1 MSTER
6 AFATAAAALLAAG
19 AAAAQEIPPLPPPGI
34 DLPHVV
40 LVSVGGE
47 IATSCETSLELAGC
61 ESGGGTFAP
70 ETWTRDLPD
79 LGLVARVATE
89 DLRAFSRADGG
100 AAPEHWHGLAGRLQQ
115 FAGDPAVDG
124 VVVTHGADGIADTA
138 FFLNLV
144 LPTQKPVVLVA
155 AQRPW
160 SAVSGDGPLNLY
172 DAVRVAADPAAAGK
186 GVLVVANQEVHAAR
200 DARRTSAYRM
210 DGFGSVDLGPIGVA
224 DPDVVRFFTE
234 PTRRHT
240 HRSEFELAALPESLP
255 AVEIVPAV
263 PDAPGRLID
272 AAVAAGVKGL
282 VVDGAPALSGGQL
295 EALRRARDQGIVV
308 VAISATRGGRVPET
322 AALRES
328 GIIPGD
334 NLTPGKARTLLRLG
348 AHQDLRPRGDPALL
362 RRVLGL
368 GAGAYRV
375 TNSGRSGSF
384 GISPTGNASIRES
397 RANASSPG

>member
-6 AFATAAAALLAAG
+6 ALVTAGAALLAA
-19 AAAAQEIPPLPPPGI
+19 ATAAAQEIPPLPPPGI
-34 DLPHVV
+34 DLPHVL

-47 IATSCETSLELAGC
+47 IATGCETPLELAGC
-61 ESGGGTFAP
+61 ESGGETFAP

-79 LGLVARVATE
+79 IGLVARIATE
-89 DLRAFSRADGG
+89 DLRAFSRVDGS
-100 AAPEHWHGLAGRLQQ
+100 AAPEHWFGLAERLRQL
-115 FAGDPAVDG
+115 AGDSAVDG
-124 VVVTHGADGIADTA
+124 VVVTHGSDGLADTA

-144 LPTQKPVVLVA
+144 LPTRKPVVLVA

-200 DARRTSAYRM
+200 EARRTSAYRM

-224 DPDVVRFFTE
+224 DPDIVRFFTE

-240 HRSEFELAALPESLP
+240 HRSEFELAGRPESLP
-255 AVEIVPAV
+255 AVAIVAAV

-272 AAVAAGVKGL
+272 AAVAAGAKGL
-282 VVDGAPALSGGQL
+282 VVDGAGGLSGGQR
-295 EALRRARDQGIVV
+295 EALRRARGQGIVV
-308 VAISATRGGRVPET
+308 VATSATRGGRVPET

-334 NLTPGKARTLLRLG
+334 NLTPGKARTLLRL
-348 AHQDLRPRGDPALL
+348 ALVKTTDPAEIQ
-362 RRVLGL
+362 RIFDQ
-368 GAGAYRV
+368 Y
-375 TNSGRSGSF
+375 
-384 GISPTGNASIRES
+384 
-397 RANASSPG
+397 

>member
-1 MSTER
+1 MSTEK
-6 AFATAAAALLAAG
+6 AFVTAGAALLAAG

-79 LGLVARVATE
+79 LGLVARIATE
-89 DLRAFSRADGG
+89 DLRAFSRADGS
-100 AAPEHWHGLAGRLQQ
+100 AAPEHWRSLAGRLQQ
-115 FAGDPAVDG
+115 LAADPGVDG
-124 VVVTHGADGIADTA
+124 VVVTHGADGLADTA

-186 GVLVVANQEVHAAR
+186 GVLVVANQEIHAAR

-240 HRSEFELAALPESLP
+240 HRSEFELVRSPSRSP
-255 AVEIVPAV
+255 
-263 PDAPGRLID
+263 R
-272 AAVAAGVKGL
+272 
-282 VVDGAPALSGGQL
+282 SRSCQRFRT
-295 EALRRARDQGIVV
+295 RRA
-308 VAISATRGGRVPET
+308 A
-322 AALRES
+322 
-328 GIIPGD
+328 
-334 NLTPGKARTLLRLG
+334 
-348 AHQDLRPRGDPALL
+348 
-362 RRVLGL
+362 
-368 GAGAYRV
+368 
-375 TNSGRSGSF
+375 
-384 GISPTGNASIRES
+384 
-397 RANASSPG
+397 

>member
-6 AFATAAAALLAAG
+6 AFVTAGAALLAA
-19 AAAAQEIPPLPPPGI
+19 ATSAAQEIPPLPPPGI

-47 IATSCETSLELAGC
+47 IATGCETPLERVGC
-61 ESGGGTFAP
+61 TSGGETFAP

-79 LGLVARVATE
+79 LGLAARIRTE

-100 AAPEHWHGLAGRLQQ
+100 AAPEHWFGLANRLRQL
-115 FAGDPAVDG
+115 AEESEVDG
-124 VVVTHGADGIADTA
+124 VVVTHGADGLADTA

-144 LPTQKPVVLVA
+144 LPTRKPVVLVA

-172 DAVRVAADPAAAGK
+172 DAVRVAADPAAAGN
-186 GVLVVANQEVHAAR
+186 GVVVVANQEVHAAR

-210 DGFGSVDLGPIGVA
+210 DGFGSVDLGLIGVA
-224 DPDVVRFFTE
+224 DPDIVRFFTE

-240 HRSEFELAALPESLP
+240 HRSEFELAALPEALP
-255 AVEIVPAV
+255 AVEIVAAV

-272 AAVAAGVKGL
+272 ASVAAGAKGL
-282 VVDGAPALSGGQL
+282 VVDGAGGLSGGQL
-295 EALRRARDQGIVV
+295 EAVRRAHDQGIVV
-308 VAISATRGGRVPET
+308 VATSATRGGRVPET
-322 AALRES
+322 SALRES

-334 NLTPGKARTLLRLG
+334 NLTPGKARTLLRL
-348 AHQDLRPRGDPALL
+348 ALTRTSDPTEI
-362 RRVLGL
+362 RRFF
-368 GAGAYRV
+368 AEY
-375 TNSGRSGSF
+375 
-384 GISPTGNASIRES
+384 
-397 RANASSPG
+397 

>member
-6 AFATAAAALLAAG
+6 ACATAAAALLAA

-34 DLPHVV
+34 DLPNVV

-47 IATSCETSLELAGC
+47 IATSCEEPLELAGC
-61 ESGGGTFAP
+61 ESGGETFAP
-70 ETWTRDLPD
+70 ETWARDLPD
-79 LGLVARVATE
+79 VGLVARIVTE
-89 DLRAFSRADGG
+89 DLRALSRADGG
-100 AAPEHWHGLAGRLQQ
+100 AAPEHWYGLAERLQQ
-115 FAGDPAVDG
+115 LARDPVVDG
-124 VVVTHGADGIADTA
+124 VVVTQGADGIADTA

-144 LPTQKPVVLVA
+144 LPTRKPVVLVA

-172 DAVRVAADPAAAGK
+172 DAVRVAADPAAAGN

-255 AVEIVPAV
+255 AVEIMAAV
-263 PDAPGRLID
+263 PDAAGRLID

-282 VVDGAPALSGGQL
+282 VVDGAGGLSGGQV

-308 VAISATRGGRVPET
+308 VATSAARAGRVPEPV
-322 AALRES
+322 ALRES

-334 NLTPGKARTLLRLG
+334 NLTPTKARTLLRL
-348 AHQDLRPRGDPALL
+348 ALTHTSDPAEI
-362 RRVLGL
+362 RRFF
-368 GAGAYRV
+368 AEY
-375 TNSGRSGSF
+375 
-384 GISPTGNASIRES
+384 
-397 RANASSPG
+397 

>member
-1 MSTER
+1 MSTEK
-6 AFATAAAALLAAG
+6 AAIFGAVALLAATTLG
-19 AAAAQEIPPLPPPGI
+19 AQEIPPLPPPGI

-40 LVSVGGE
+40 VVSLGGE
-47 IATSCETSLELAGC
+47 IATNCKTPLELAGC
-61 ESGGGTFAP
+61 ESAGETFAP

-79 LGLVARVATE
+79 LGLVARIGTE

-100 AAPEHWHGLAGRLQQ
+100 AAPEHWHALADRLQQ
-115 FAGDPAVDG
+115 LAGDPEMDG
-124 VVVTHGADGIADTA
+124 VVVTHGSAGIADTA

-144 LPTQKPVVLVA
+144 LPTRKPVVLVA

-172 DAVRVAADPAAAGK
+172 DAVRVAAHPAAAGK

-210 DGFGSVDLGPIGVA
+210 DGFGSVDLGLIGVA
-224 DPDVVRFFTE
+224 DPDIVRFFTE

-240 HRSEFELAALPESLP
+240 HRSDFELAALPESLP
-255 AVEIVPAV
+255 VVEIAAAV
-263 PDAPGRLID
+263 PDAPGRLIA
-272 AAVAAGVKGL
+272 AAVAAGAEGL
-282 VVDGAPALSGGQL
+282 VVDGAAGLSGGQR

-308 VAISATRGGRVPET
+308 VATSATRGGRAPET

-334 NLTPGKARTLLRLG
+334 NLTPAKARTLLRL
-348 AHQDLRPRGDPALL
+348 ALTRTSDPAEI
-362 RRVLGL
+362 RRFF
-368 GAGAYRV
+368 AEY
-375 TNSGRSGSF
+375 
-384 GISPTGNASIRES
+384 
-397 RANASSPG
+397 

>member
-1 MSTER
+1 MSTEG
-6 AFATAAAALLAAG
+6 AFATAGAALLAA
-19 AAAAQEIPPLPPPGI
+19 ATAAAQEIPPLPPPGI

-47 IATSCETSLELAGC
+47 IATSCETPLDRAGC
-61 ESGGGTFAP
+61 ESAGETFAP

-79 LGLVARVATE
+79 LGLVARIGTE
-89 DLRAFSRADGG
+89 DLRAFSRADGS
-100 AAPEHWHGLAGRLQQ
+100 AAPERWFGLANRLRQL
-115 FAGDPAVDG
+115 AEESAVDG
-124 VVVTHGADGIADTA
+124 VVVTYGAAGIADTA

-144 LPTQKPVVLVA
+144 LPTRKPVVLVA

-210 DGFGSVDLGPIGVA
+210 DGFGSVDLGLIGVA
-224 DPDVVRFFTE
+224 DPDIVRFFTE

-255 AVEIVPAV
+255 AVEIVAAV
-263 PDAPGRLID
+263 PDAPGRLI
-272 AAVAAGVKGL
+272 AASVAAGAKGL
-282 VVDGAPALSGGQL
+282 VLDGAAGLSDAQL
-295 EALRRARDQGIVV
+295 EAVQRAREQGIVV
-308 VAISATRGGRVPET
+308 VATSATRGGRVPET
-322 AALRES
+322 ASLRES

-334 NLTPGKARTLLRLG
+334 NLTPAKARTLLRL
-348 AHQDLRPRGDPALL
+348 ALTKTSDPEEI
-362 RRVLGL
+362 RRFF
-368 GAGAYRV
+368 AEY
-375 TNSGRSGSF
+375 
-384 GISPTGNASIRES
+384 
-397 RANASSPG
+397 

>member
-6 AFATAAAALLAAG
+6 AFVTAGAALLAA
-19 AAAAQEIPPLPPPGI
+19 AASAAQEIPPLPPPGI
-34 DLPHVV
+34 DLPRVV

-47 IATSCETSLELAGC
+47 IAANCETPLELTGC
-61 ESGGGTFAP
+61 ESGGETFAP

-79 LGLVARVATE
+79 LGLVARIVTE
-89 DLRAFSRADGG
+89 DLWAFSRADGS
-100 AAPEHWHGLAGRLQQ
+100 AAPEHWFGLAERLQQ
-115 FAGDPAVDG
+115 LASDPEVDG
-124 VVVTHGADGIADTA
+124 VVVTQGADGIADTA

-144 LPTQKPVVLVA
+144 LPTRKPVVLVA

-186 GVLVVANQEVHAAR
+186 GVVVVANQEVHAAR

-240 HRSEFELAALPESLP
+240 HRSEFELAALPEALP
-255 AVEIVPAV
+255 AVEIVAAV

-272 AAVAAGVKGL
+272 ASEAAGAKGI
-282 VVDGAPALSGGQL
+282 VVDGAAGLSSGQL
-295 EALRRARDQGIVV
+295 EALRRARNQGVVV
-308 VAISATRGGRVPET
+308 VATSATRGGRVPET
-322 AALRES
+322 TALRES

-334 NLTPGKARTLLRLG
+334 NLTPGKARTLLRL
-348 AHQDLRPRGDPALL
+348 ALTRTSNPAEIQ
-362 RRVLGL
+362 RV
-368 GAGAYRV
+368 
-375 TNSGRSGSF
+375 F
-384 GISPTGNASIRES
+384 REY
-397 RANASSPG
+397 

>member
-6 AFATAAAALLAAG
+6 AFAAAGAALLAA
-19 AAAAQEIPPLPPPGI
+19 AASAAQEIPPLPPPGI

-47 IATSCETSLELAGC
+47 IATGCETPLELAGC
-61 ESGGGTFAP
+61 ESARETFAP

-89 DLRAFSRADGG
+89 DLRAFSRADGS
-100 AAPEHWHGLAGRLQQ
+100 AAPEHWHGLAERLRQL
-115 FAGDPAVDG
+115 AGDSAVDG
-124 VVVTHGADGIADTA
+124 VVVTHGADGLADTA

-144 LPTQKPVVLVA
+144 LPTRTPVVLVA

-172 DAVRVAADPAAAGK
+172 DAVRVAADPAATGK
-186 GVLVVANQEVHAAR
+186 GVVVVANQEVHAAR

-210 DGFGSVDLGPIGVA
+210 DGFGSVDLGLIGVA
-224 DPDVVRFFTE
+224 DPDIVRFFTE

-240 HRSEFELAALPESLP
+240 HRSEFELAALPEALP
-255 AVEIVPAV
+255 AVEIVAAV

-272 AAVAAGVKGL
+272 ASVAAGAKGL
-282 VVDGAPALSGGQL
+282 VVDGAGGLSGGQL
-295 EALRRARDQGIVV
+295 EAVRRAHDQGIVV
-308 VAISATRGGRVPET
+308 VATSATRGGRVPET
-322 AALRES
+322 SALSES

-334 NLTPGKARTLLRLG
+334 NLTPGKARTLLRL
-348 AHQDLRPRGDPALL
+348 ALTRTSDPAEI
-362 RRVLGL
+362 RRI
-368 GAGAYRV
+368 
-375 TNSGRSGSF
+375 F
-384 GISPTGNASIRES
+384 GEY
-397 RANASSPG
+397 

>member
-6 AFATAAAALLAAG
+6 AVAAAG
-19 AAAAQEIPPLPPPGI
+19 AALFAAATSAAQEIPPLPPPGI
-34 DLPHVV
+34 DLPRVV
-40 LVSVGGE
+40 LVSLGGE
-47 IATSCETSLELAGC
+47 IATNCETPLELAGC
-61 ESGGGTFAP
+61 ESGGDAFAP
-70 ETWTRDLPD
+70 ETWIRDLPD
-79 LGLVARVATE
+79 LGLVAQIGTE
-89 DLRAFSRADGG
+89 DLRAFSRAGGG
-100 AAPEHWHGLAGRLQQ
+100 AAPEHWFGLAERLQQ
-115 FAGDPAVDG
+115 LAGDPEVDG
-124 VVVTHGADGIADTA
+124 VVVTHGAAGLAETA

-144 LPTQKPVVLVA
+144 LPTRKPVVLVA

-240 HRSEFELAALPESLP
+240 HRSEFDLAALPETLP
-255 AVEIVPAV
+255 AVEIVAAV

-272 AAVAAGVKGL
+272 AAVAAGARGL
-282 VVDGAPALSGGQL
+282 VVDGAAGLSASQL
-295 EALRRARDQGIVV
+295 EAVQRAREQGIVV
-308 VAISATRGGRVPET
+308 VATSAARGGRVQAT
-322 AALRES
+322 AALRDS

-334 NLTPGKARTLLRLG
+334 NLTPTKARTLLRL
-348 AHQDLRPRGDPALL
+348 ALTQTADPAEI
-362 RRVLGL
+362 RRFF
-368 GAGAYRV
+368 AEY
-375 TNSGRSGSF
+375 
-384 GISPTGNASIRES
+384 
-397 RANASSPG
+397 

>member
-6 AFATAAAALLAAG
+6 AFATAGAALLAA
-19 AAAAQEIPPLPPPGI
+19 ATSAAQEIPPLPPPGI

-47 IATSCETSLELAGC
+47 IATNCETPLERTGC
-61 ESGGGTFAP
+61 ESAGATFAP

-79 LGLVARVATE
+79 LGLVARIATE
-89 DLRAFSRADGG
+89 DLRALSRTDGG
-100 AAPEHWHGLAGRLQQ
+100 AAPEHWFGLAGRLQQ
-115 FAGDPAVDG
+115 LAGDPGVDG
-124 VVVTHGADGIADTA
+124 MVVTHGAAGVAETA

-144 LPTQKPVVLVA
+144 LPTRKPVVLVA

-172 DAVRVAADPAAAGK
+172 DAVRVAADPAAGGK

-200 DARRTSAYRM
+200 DAWRTSAYRM
-210 DGFGSVDLGPIGVA
+210 DGFGSVDLGLIGVA
-224 DPDVVRFFTE
+224 DPDIVRFFTE

-255 AVEIVPAV
+255 AVEIVAAV

-272 AAVAAGVKGL
+272 AAVAGGASGL
-282 VVDGAPALSGGQL
+282 VVDGAAGLSGGQL
-295 EALRRARDQGIVV
+295 EALRRARDQGTVV
-308 VAISATRGGRVPET
+308 VATSATRGGRVPET
-322 AALRES
+322 SALRES

-334 NLTPGKARTLLRLG
+334 NLTPGKARTLLRL
-348 AHQDLRPRGDPALL
+348 ALTRTSDPTEI
-362 RRVLGL
+362 RRFF
-368 GAGAYRV
+368 AEY
-375 TNSGRSGSF
+375 
-384 GISPTGNASIRES
+384 
-397 RANASSPG
+397 